1 MIVLESVNDWL
12 KKNPIR
18 LSKDNIL
25 VSKYKAMINSNE
37 RKGDDRKVIQKMTSN
52 NRMMLQG
59 KKILVIKRI
68 LQERDFGK

>member
-12 KKNPIR
+12 KKKPIR

-25 VSKYKAMINSNE
+25 VSKDKAMLNSNE

>member
-25 VSKYKAMINSNE
+25 VSKDKAMLNSNE